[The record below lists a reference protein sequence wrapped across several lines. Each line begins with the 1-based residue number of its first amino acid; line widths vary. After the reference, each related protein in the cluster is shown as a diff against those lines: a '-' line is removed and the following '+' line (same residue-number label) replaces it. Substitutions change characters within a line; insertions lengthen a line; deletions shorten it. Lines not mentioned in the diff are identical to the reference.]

1 MTRILQ
7 AVKQATTEK
16 GDLLQ
21 LDYYLLSEYQ
31 EDWDMEQ
38 YGVEVT
44 LTTSNQ
50 QESDQVLRVTP
61 IQQSIESLI
70 DQLAE
75 QTVTPSALREILL
88 DIL

>member
-7 AVKQATTEK
+7 AVKQATTEN

-44 LTTSNQ
+44 LTTGNQ

>member
-7 AVKQATTEK
+7 AVKQAPTEN

-44 LTTSNQ
+44 LTTGNQ

>member
-7 AVKQATTEK
+7 STKQAVTEN
-16 GDLLQ
+16 GDLIH

-31 EDWDMEQ
+31 EDLNMEQ

-44 LTTSNQ
+44 LITGNQ

-61 IQQSIESLI
+61 IQRSIERLI

-75 QTVTPSALREILL
+75 QTVTPSVLREILL